1 MDKKGSDSMETK
13 KKVIP
18 IIAMDHICKQYS
30 TGVEALHDISIRIN
44 KGEFVFVVGKSGSGK
59 STFIKLLL
67 KELDPTEGRL
77 FVGGR
82 QVTHLKRKR
91 VSLYRRKIG
100 VVFQDFR
107 LLKNKTVYE
116 NVAFAQEII
125 GMTKREIAVNV
136 PIMLEM
142 VGLQKKADV
151 YPHELSGGE
160 QQRVAIARA
169 LINRPTI
176 LLADEPTG
184 NLDPKTAWD
193 IMMLLQEVNKMGTT
207 VVVVT
212 HNNDVVDVMQK
223 RVINLEDGILV
234 RDAKKGGYE
243 VEGD

>member
-1 MDKKGSDSMETK
+1 MEK
-13 KKVIP
+13 KKQPIP
-18 IIAMDHICKQYS
+18 IIAMDHICKQYA
-30 TGVEALHDISIRIN
+30 TGVEALHDISIRID

-67 KELDPTEGRL
+67 KELDPTEGRI

-82 QVTHLKRKR
+82 QVTHLKRKQ
-91 VSLYRRKIG
+91 VSMYRRKIG

-116 NVAFAQEII
+116 NVAFAQRII
-125 GMTKREIAVNV
+125 GMTRREIASNV

-142 VGLQKKADV
+142 VGLEDKAEA
-151 YPHELSGGE
+151 YPNELSGGE

-169 LINRPTI
+169 LINKPTI

-184 NLDPKTAWD
+184 NLDPGTAWD
-193 IMMLLQEVNKMGTT
+193 IMMLLQEVNQMGTT

-223 RVINLEDGILV
+223 RVINLEDGVLV
-234 RDAKKGGYE
+234 RDEKKGGYE
-243 VEGD
+243 YERA

>member
-1 MDKKGSDSMETK
+1 MEPK

-18 IIAMDHICKQYS
+18 IIAMDHVSKQYS
-30 TGVEALHDISIRIN
+30 TGVEALSDVSICIH

-67 KELDPTEGRL
+67 KELNPTEGRI

-82 QVTHLKRKR
+82 QVTNLKRKQ

-107 LLKNKTVYE
+107 LLKNKTVFE

-125 GMTKREIAVNV
+125 GMTKRDIARNV

-142 VGLQKKADV
+142 VGLKGKEKM

-169 LINRPTI
+169 LINQPTI

-193 IMMLLQEVNKMGTT
+193 IMMLLEEVNKMGTT

-223 RVINLEDGILV
+223 RVINLEDGVLV
-234 RDAKKGGYE
+234 RDEKKGGYQ